1 MFLKAVC
8 QVQGAWKS
16 RIPDSE
22 RHNFWRQKAFLGNP
36 GLQKSLLTVTV
47 AGVVIVVLLSGAL
60 ECTRTQWD
68 KLKILWMFGGDVFL
82 WNVSKQLVIS
92 CARLHWKGVYQRAH
106 GWAIIG
112 ELQLQRKMVQSNDS
126 LRFNLANYNCFRC
139 KVDSNVVFRCCH
151 IFYPSH

>member
-1 MFLKAVC
+1 M
-8 QVQGAWKS
+8 
-16 RIPDSE
+16 
-22 RHNFWRQKAFLGNP
+22 
-36 GLQKSLLTVTV
+36 QKSLLTVTV

-68 KLKILWMFGGDVFL
+68 KLKILGMFGGDVFL

-112 ELQLQRKMVQSNDS
+112 SYS
-126 LRFNLANYNCFRC
+126 YNAKWS
-139 KVDSNVVFRCCH
+139 KVMIIYGLNWQIITVLDAK
-151 IFYPSH
+151 